1 MKSFTKQVNKATLAL
16 AMIFTFTLL
25 SEVAHAKSE
34 ERGFILST
42 TELKIISGR
51 NTRFQEGVKAWKKC
65 YLENNGEWT
74 WNMWRRVQGE

>member
-25 SEVAHAKSE
+25 SEVAHAQSE

-42 TELKIISGR
+42 TELKIKNGH
-51 NTRFQEGVKAWKKC
+51 NTRIPGRCKS
-65 YLENNGEWT
+65 LEK
-74 WNMWRRVQGE
+74 MLS